1 MFILCLSFYNI
12 YIYDLKLLSFDQN
25 ASRDILQIVSNL
37 PDFLRKPIILKK
49 LHEFYSL
56 SERDKYETISLIL
69 RGTCSLESTKLYP
82 LIKTWL
88 HILAELES
96 IKVTEIF
103 RIYCEFFLLN
113 PTFFEKL
120 NIQPLIDVFL
130 KLENRKKEKLS
141 DCLKEVFF
149 LFPNRN
155 EILNSIPGSTLQKLE
170 VL

>member
-1 MFILCLSFYNI
+1 M
-12 YIYDLKLLSFDQN
+12 LSFDQN

-69 RGTCSLESTKLYP
+69 RGTCSVESTKLYP

-96 IKVTEIF
+96 VKVTEIF
-103 RIYCEFFLLN
+103 RIYCEFFMLN

-130 KLENRKKEKLS
+130 KLENRNKEKLS

-155 EILNSIPGSTLQKLE
+155 EILKSIPGSTLQKLE
-170 VL
+170 IL

>member
-1 MFILCLSFYNI
+1 MFSVCLSFYNDLQ
-12 YIYDLKLLSFDQN
+12 DLKLLSFDQN

-69 RGTCSLESTKLYP
+69 RGTCAVESTKLYP

-96 IKVTEIF
+96 VKVTEIF
-103 RIYCEFFLLN
+103 RIYCEFFLSN

-155 EILNSIPGSTLQKLE
+155 EILKSIPGSTLQKLE
-170 VL
+170 IL

>member
-1 MFILCLSFYNI
+1 MFYVCLSFYNDLQ
-12 YIYDLKLLSFDQN
+12 DLKLLSFDQN

-37 PDFLRKPIILKK
+37 PDFIRKPIILKK

-69 RGTCSLESTKLYP
+69 RGTCSVESTKLYP

-96 IKVTEIF
+96 VKVTEIF
-103 RIYCEFFLLN
+103 RIYCEFFLSN

-130 KLENRKKEKLS
+130 ELENRNKEKLS

-155 EILNSIPGSTLQKLE
+155 EILKSIPGSTLQKLE
-170 VL
+170 IL

>member
-1 MFILCLSFYNI
+1 M
-12 YIYDLKLLSFDQN
+12 LSFDQN

-96 IKVTEIF
+96 VKVTEIF

>member
-1 MFILCLSFYNI
+1 MFYVCLSFYNDLQ
-12 YIYDLKLLSFDQN
+12 DLKLLSFDQN

-49 LHEFYSL
+49 LQEFYSQN
-56 SERDKYETISLIL
+56 ERDKYETISLVL
-69 RGTCSLESTKLYP
+69 KGTSSIEPIKLYP

-96 IKVTEIF
+96 VKVTEIF
-103 RIYCEFFLLN
+103 RIYCEFFLSN

-130 KLENRKKEKLS
+130 ELENRNKEKLS

-155 EILNSIPGSTLQKLE
+155 EILKSIPGSTLQKLE
-170 VL
+170 IL

>member
-1 MFILCLSFYNI
+1 MLYVCLSFYNDLQ
-12 YIYDLKLLSFDQN
+12 DLKLLSFDQN
-25 ASRDILQIVSNL
+25 TSRDILQIVSNL
-37 PDFLRKPIILKK
+37 PDFLRKPIIKKK

-69 RGTCSLESTKLYP
+69 RGTCSVESTKLYP

-96 IKVTEIF
+96 VKVTEIF
-103 RIYCEFFLLN
+103 RIYCEFFLSN

-130 KLENRKKEKLS
+130 KLENRNKEKLS

-155 EILNSIPGSTLQKLE
+155 EILKSIPGSTLQKLE
-170 VL
+170 IL

>member
-1 MFILCLSFYNI
+1 M
-12 YIYDLKLLSFDQN
+12 SFDQN

-49 LHEFYSL
+49 LQEFYSQN
-56 SERDKYETISLIL
+56 ERDKYETISLVL
-69 RGTCSLESTKLYP
+69 KGTSSIEPIKLYP

-96 IKVTEIF
+96 VKVTEIF

-120 NIQPLIDVFL
+120 NIQRFDSF
-130 KLENRKKEKLS
+130 KK
-141 DCLKEVFF
+141 
-149 LFPNRN
+149 
-155 EILNSIPGSTLQKLE
+155 
-170 VL
+170 

>member
-1 MFILCLSFYNI
+1 M
-12 YIYDLKLLSFDQN
+12 LSFDQN

-37 PDFLRKPIILKK
+37 PDFLRKAIILKK

-96 IKVTEIF
+96 VKVTEIF

>member
-1 MFILCLSFYNI
+1 
-12 YIYDLKLLSFDQN
+12 LSFDQN

-82 LIKTWL
+82 LTKTWL

>member
-1 MFILCLSFYNI
+1 MLYVCLSFYNDLQ
-12 YIYDLKLLSFDQN
+12 DLKLLSFDQN
-25 ASRDILQIVSNL
+25 TSRDILQIVSNL
-37 PDFLRKPIILKK
+37 PDFLRKPIIKKK

-56 SERDKYETISLIL
+56 SERDKYETISLLL
-69 RGTCSLESTKLYP
+69 RGTRSVESTKLYP

-96 IKVTEIF
+96 VKVTEIF
-103 RIYCEFFLLN
+103 RIYCEFFLSN

-130 KLENRKKEKLS
+130 KLENRNKEKLS

-155 EILNSIPGSTLQKLE
+155 EILKSIPGSTLQKLE
-170 VL
+170 IL

>member
-1 MFILCLSFYNI
+1 MFYVCLSFYNDLQ
-12 YIYDLKLLSFDQN
+12 DLKLLSFDQN

-69 RGTCSLESTKLYP
+69 RGTCSVESTKLYP

-96 IKVTEIF
+96 VKVTEIF
-103 RIYCEFFLLN
+103 RIYCEFFLSN

-130 KLENRKKEKLS
+130 KLENRNKEKLS

-155 EILNSIPGSTLQKLE
+155 EILKSIPGSTLQKLE
-170 VL
+170 IL

>member
-1 MFILCLSFYNI
+1 
-12 YIYDLKLLSFDQN
+12 LSFDQN

-49 LHEFYSL
+49 LHEFNSL

-96 IKVTEIF
+96 VKVTEIF

>member
-1 MFILCLSFYNI
+1 
-12 YIYDLKLLSFDQN
+12 
-25 ASRDILQIVSNL
+25 
-37 PDFLRKPIILKK
+37 
-49 LHEFYSL
+49 
-56 SERDKYETISLIL
+56 
-69 RGTCSLESTKLYP
+69 

-155 EILNSIPGSTLQKLE
+155 EILNSIPPSTLQKLKI
-170 VL
+170 L

>member
-1 MFILCLSFYNI
+1 
-12 YIYDLKLLSFDQN
+12 LSFDQN

-69 RGTCSLESTKLYP
+69 RGTCSVESTKLYP

-96 IKVTEIF
+96 VKVTEIF

>member
-1 MFILCLSFYNI
+1 
-12 YIYDLKLLSFDQN
+12 LSFDQN

-96 IKVTEIF
+96 VKVTEIF

>member
-1 MFILCLSFYNI
+1 MFYVCLSFYNDLQ
-12 YIYDLKLLSFDQN
+12 DLKLLSFDQN

-69 RGTCSLESTKLYP
+69 RGTCSVESTKLYP

-96 IKVTEIF
+96 VKVTEIF
-103 RIYCEFFLLN
+103 RIYCEFFLSN

-130 KLENRKKEKLS
+130 ELENRNKEKLS

-155 EILNSIPGSTLQKLE
+155 EILKSIPGSTLQKLE
-170 VL
+170 IL

>member
-1 MFILCLSFYNI
+1 
-12 YIYDLKLLSFDQN
+12 LLSFDQN

-96 IKVTEIF
+96 VKVTEIF

>member
-1 MFILCLSFYNI
+1 
-12 YIYDLKLLSFDQN
+12 LLSFDQN

-37 PDFLRKPIILKK
+37 PDFLRKAIILKK

-96 IKVTEIF
+96 VKVTEIF

>member
-1 MFILCLSFYNI
+1 
-12 YIYDLKLLSFDQN
+12 LSFDQN

-37 PDFLRKPIILKK
+37 PDFLRKAIILKK

>member
-1 MFILCLSFYNI
+1 M
-12 YIYDLKLLSFDQN
+12 LSFDQN

-96 IKVTEIF
+96 VKVTEIF

-130 KLENRKKEKLS
+130 KLENRNKEKLS

-155 EILNSIPGSTLQKLE
+155 EILKSIPGSTLQKLE
-170 VL
+170 IL

>member
-1 MFILCLSFYNI
+1 MFYVCLSFYNDLQ
-12 YIYDLKLLSFDQN
+12 DLKLLSFDQN

-69 RGTCSLESTKLYP
+69 RGTCAVESTKLYP

-96 IKVTEIF
+96 VKVTEIF
-103 RIYCEFFLLN
+103 RIYCEFFLSN

-130 KLENRKKEKLS
+130 KLENRNKEKLS

-155 EILNSIPGSTLQKLE
+155 EILKSIPGSTLQKLE
-170 VL
+170 IL

>member
-1 MFILCLSFYNI
+1 M
-12 YIYDLKLLSFDQN
+12 SFDQN

-56 SERDKYETISLIL
+56 NERGKYETISLIL
-69 RGTCSLESTKLYP
+69 TGTRSVEPSKLYP

-88 HILAELES
+88 QILAELES
-96 IKVTEIF
+96 VKVTEIF
-103 RIYCEFFLLN
+103 RIYCEFFVLN
-113 PTFFEKL
+113 PTFFERL

-130 KLENRKKEKLS
+130 KLEDRTKEKLS

-149 LFPNRN
+149 LFPNRK
-155 EILNSIPGSTLQKLE
+155 EILKSIPRSTLEKLE
-170 VL
+170 IL

>member
-1 MFILCLSFYNI
+1 MFYVCLSFYNDLQ
-12 YIYDLKLLSFDQN
+12 DLKLLSFDQN
-25 ASRDILQIVSNL
+25 TSRDILQIVSNL
-37 PDFLRKPIILKK
+37 PDFLRKPIIKKK

-69 RGTCSLESTKLYP
+69 RGTRSVESTKLYP

-96 IKVTEIF
+96 VKVTEIF
-103 RIYCEFFLLN
+103 RIYCEFFLSN

-130 KLENRKKEKLS
+130 KLENRNKEKLS

-155 EILNSIPGSTLQKLE
+155 EILKSIPGSTLQKLE
-170 VL
+170 IL

>member
-1 MFILCLSFYNI
+1 M
-12 YIYDLKLLSFDQN
+12 LSFDQN

-69 RGTCSLESTKLYP
+69 RGTCSVESTKLYP

-96 IKVTEIF
+96 VKVTEIF
-103 RIYCEFFLLN
+103 RIYCEFFLSN

-130 KLENRKKEKLS
+130 KLENRNKEKLS

-155 EILNSIPGSTLQKLE
+155 EILKSIPGSTLQKLE
-170 VL
+170 IL

>member
-1 MFILCLSFYNI
+1 M
-12 YIYDLKLLSFDQN
+12 SFDQN

-49 LHEFYSL
+49 LQEFYSL
-56 SERDKYETISLIL
+56 NESGKYETISLIL
-69 RGTCSLESTKLYP
+69 RGTSSIEPIKLYP

-88 HILAELES
+88 QILTELES
-96 IKVTEIF
+96 VKVTEIF
-103 RIYCEFFLLN
+103 RIYCEFFVLN

-130 KLENRKKEKLS
+130 KLEDRNKEKLS

-149 LFPNRN
+149 LFPNRK
-155 EILNSIPGSTLQKLE
+155 EILKSIPRSTLEKLE
-170 VL
+170 IL

>member
-1 MFILCLSFYNI
+1 MFYVCLSFYNDLQ
-12 YIYDLKLLSFDQN
+12 DLKLLSFDQN

-69 RGTCSLESTKLYP
+69 RGTCAVESTKLYP

-96 IKVTEIF
+96 VKVTEIF
-103 RIYCEFFLLN
+103 RIYCEFFLSN

-130 KLENRKKEKLS
+130 KLENRNKEKLS

-155 EILNSIPGSTLQKLE
+155 EILKSIPGATLQKLE
-170 VL
+170 IL

>member
-1 MFILCLSFYNI
+1 M
-12 YIYDLKLLSFDQN
+12 LSFDQN

-37 PDFLRKPIILKK
+37 PDFLRKAIILKK

>member
-1 MFILCLSFYNI
+1 M
-12 YIYDLKLLSFDQN
+12 LSFDQN

-69 RGTCSLESTKLYP
+69 RGTCSVESTKLYP

-96 IKVTEIF
+96 VKVTEIF

-113 PTFFEKL
+113 PTFFEIL

-155 EILNSIPGSTLQKLE
+155 EILKSIPGSTLQKLE
-170 VL
+170 IL

>member
-1 MFILCLSFYNI
+1 MFYVCLSFYNDLQ
-12 YIYDLKLLSFDQN
+12 DLKLLSFDQN
-25 ASRDILQIVSNL
+25 TSRDILQIVSNL

-49 LHEFYSL
+49 LQEFYSL
-56 SERDKYETISLIL
+56 NEHDKYETISLIL
-69 RGTCSLESTKLYP
+69 RGTSSIEPIKLYP

-96 IKVTEIF
+96 AKVTEIF
-103 RIYCEFFLLN
+103 RIYCEFFLSN

-130 KLENRKKEKLS
+130 QLENRNKEKLS
-141 DCLKEVFF
+141 DCLKEVLF

-155 EILNSIPGSTLQKLE
+155 EILKSIPGSTLQKLE
-170 VL
+170 IL

>member
-1 MFILCLSFYNI
+1 M
-12 YIYDLKLLSFDQN
+12 LSFDQN

-88 HILAELES
+88 HILAELETV
-96 IKVTEIF
+96 KVTEIF

>member
-1 MFILCLSFYNI
+1 MFYVCLSFYNDLQ
-12 YIYDLKLLSFDQN
+12 DLKLLSFDQN

-69 RGTCSLESTKLYP
+69 RGTCSVESSKLYP

-88 HILAELES
+88 QILAELES
-96 IKVTEIF
+96 VKVTEIF
-103 RIYCEFFLLN
+103 RIYCEFFVLN
-113 PTFFEKL
+113 PTFFERL

-130 KLENRKKEKLS
+130 KLENRNKEKLS

-155 EILNSIPGSTLQKLE
+155 KILKSIPESTLQKLE
-170 VL
+170 IL

>member
-1 MFILCLSFYNI
+1 M
-12 YIYDLKLLSFDQN
+12 SFDQN

-49 LHEFYSL
+49 LEEFYSL
-56 SERDKYETISLIL
+56 NESGKYETISLIL
-69 RGTCSLESTKLYP
+69 RGTSSIEPIKLYP

-96 IKVTEIF
+96 AKVTEIF
-103 RIYCEFFLLN
+103 RIYCEFFVLN

-130 KLENRKKEKLS
+130 KLEDRNKEKLS

-149 LFPNRN
+149 LFPNRK
-155 EILNSIPGSTLQKLE
+155 EILKSIPRSTLEKLE
-170 VL
+170 IL

>member
-1 MFILCLSFYNI
+1 M
-12 YIYDLKLLSFDQN
+12 SFDQN

-56 SERDKYETISLIL
+56 NERGKYETISLIL
-69 RGTCSLESTKLYP
+69 RGTCSVRPNKLYP

-88 HILAELES
+88 QILAELES
-96 IKVTEIF
+96 VKVTEIF
-103 RIYCEFFLLN
+103 RIYCEFFVLN

-130 KLENRKKEKLS
+130 KLEKRNKEKLS

-149 LFPNRN
+149 LFPNRK
-155 EILNSIPGSTLQKLE
+155 EILKSIPRSTLEKLE
-170 VL
+170 IL

>member
-1 MFILCLSFYNI
+1 MFNLCLSFYN
-12 YIYDLKLLSFDQN
+12 DLQVLKSLSFDQN

-69 RGTCSLESTKLYP
+69 RGTCSVESTKLYP

-96 IKVTEIF
+96 VKVTEIF

-155 EILNSIPGSTLQKLE
+155 EILKSIPGSTLQKLE
-170 VL
+170 IL

>member
-1 MFILCLSFYNI
+1 
-12 YIYDLKLLSFDQN
+12 LSFDQN

-49 LHEFYSL
+49 LHQFYSL

-96 IKVTEIF
+96 VKVTEIF

>member
-1 MFILCLSFYNI
+1 M
-12 YIYDLKLLSFDQN
+12 LSFDQN

>member
-1 MFILCLSFYNI
+1 M
-12 YIYDLKLLSFDQN
+12 SFDQN

-56 SERDKYETISLIL
+56 NEHGKYETISLIL
-69 RGTCSLESTKLYP
+69 TGTRSVEPSKLYP

-88 HILAELES
+88 QILAELES
-96 IKVTEIF
+96 VKVTEIF
-103 RIYCEFFLLN
+103 RIYCEFFVLN
-113 PTFFEKL
+113 PTFFERL

-130 KLENRKKEKLS
+130 KLEDRTKEKLS

-149 LFPNRN
+149 LFPNRK
-155 EILNSIPGSTLQKLE
+155 EILKSIPRSTLEKLE
-170 VL
+170 IL

>member
-1 MFILCLSFYNI
+1 
-12 YIYDLKLLSFDQN
+12 LLSFDQN